1 MGLRLEGLG
10 TTLDTHVFPN
20 LETEAL
26 ICSSAVNPVHLHPGK
41 TFSTQPT
48 TTPRRALG
56 DLSNNAKKT
65 PATNLKRESQALS
78 IQKPKIST
86 TRKKNEVSAAKPQQK
101 QSSDVSTVSAVK
113 QHKAKVVKSEDL
125 PDIELMPVKG
135 EKGKGA

>member
-1 MGLRLEGLG
+1 ML
-10 TTLDTHVFPN
+10 TTV
-20 LETEAL
+20 L

-41 TFSTQPT
+41 TFSSQPT

-86 TRKKNEVSAAKPQQK
+86 TRKKSEVSAAKPQQK
-101 QSSDVSTVSAVK
+101 QSSDVSAVSAAK
-113 QHKAKVVKSEDL
+113 QHKTKVVKSEDL

-135 EKGKGA
+135 EKGKVV

>member
-1 MGLRLEGLG
+1 M
-10 TTLDTHVFPN
+10 
-20 LETEAL
+20 L

-41 TFSTQPT
+41 TFSSQPT

-86 TRKKNEVSAAKPQQK
+86 RKKSEASAAKPQQK
-101 QSSDVSTVSAVK
+101 QSSDVSAVSAAK
-113 QHKAKVVKSEDL
+113 QHKTKVVKSEDL

-135 EKGKGA
+135 EKGKVV